1 MNYVIDAFAYIFD
14 PANATGPSGILTLVG
29 EHLYITL
36 LVVLI
41 ASAIA
46 VPLGYLI
53 GHTGKGKGFAVALSG
68 AVRAL
73 PTLGL
78 LTIVALSTGIGLTA
92 PLVALTVLAIPPI
105 LAGAYSGFEAVDRKT
120 IDAARAMGMTEWQ
133 IVRKVEIPLGLPLL
147 ISGLRSTV
155 LQVVATATLAAI
167 TGSGGLGRP
176 IFVGLN
182 TQNYPLMI
190 VGSILVIALAL
201 VLDALFALAQR
212 AFVPAGVRLASTTR
226 SSRARP
232 RRPRAVVA
240 ATTE

>member
-1 MNYVIDAFAYIFD
+1 MNYVIEAFAYIFD
-14 PANATGPSGILTLVG
+14 PANATGPTGLFTLVG

-78 LTIVALSTGIGLTA
+78 LTIVALSTGIGLA
-92 PLVALTVLAIPPI
+92 PPVIALTVLAIPPI
-105 LAGAYSGFEAVDRKT
+105 LAGAYSGFESVDRKT

-147 ISGLRSTV
+147 IGGLRSTV
-155 LQVVATATLAAI
+155 LQVVATATLANI

-190 VGSILVIALAL
+190 VGSILVITLAL
-201 VLDALFALAQR
+201 VLDGVLALAQR
-212 AFVPAGVRLASTTR
+212 AFVPAGVRLASATR

-232 RRPRAVVA
+232 TRPRAVVA
-240 ATTE
+240 ATTD

>member
-201 VLDALFALAQR
+201 VLDGLFALAQR
-212 AFVPAGVRLASTTR
+212 AFVPAGVRLASANR

>member
-1 MNYVIDAFAYIFD
+1 VNYVIEAFAYIFD
-14 PANATGPSGILTLVG
+14 PANATGPSGLLTLVG

-36 LVVLI
+36 IVVLI
-41 ASAIA
+41 ASAVA

-92 PLVALTVLAIPPI
+92 PIVALTVLAVPPI

-147 ISGLRSTV
+147 VGGLRSTS

-182 TQNYPLMI
+182 TQDYPLMI

-201 VLDALFALAQR
+201 VLDGLFALAQR
-212 AFVPAGVRLASTTR
+212 AFVPAGVRLASATT
-226 SSRARP
+226 SSRSRP
-232 RRPRAVVA
+232 ARPRAVVA